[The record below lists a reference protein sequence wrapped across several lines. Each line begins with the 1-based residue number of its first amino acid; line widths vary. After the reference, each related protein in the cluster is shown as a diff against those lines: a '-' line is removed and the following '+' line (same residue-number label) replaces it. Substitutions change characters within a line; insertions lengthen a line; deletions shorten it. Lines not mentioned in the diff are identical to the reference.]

1 MLKKIIKSVYL
12 AILLNFLL
20 LKSAST
26 EIVKSIEIYGNERIA
41 DETIVMFSKIQIG
54 SDLDKND
61 INNSLR
67 LLYESNFFENVS
79 IKLIQNNLT
88 ILVKENPIIENIT
101 FEGIKSNT
109 LKEKIL
115 ENINLKARS
124 SYNEILLKETK
135 SQIVSSLRNLGYY
148 FAEVEIDIIDLD
160 ENKIDLT
167 FNINLGE
174 KAKIK
179 KISFIGN
186 KIFKDGKLKSLIAS
200 EEYKFWKIISGK
212 KYLNENLISFD
223 TRLLRNF
230 YLNKGYYDVDIKS
243 SYAKL
248 INNDEFEVIFNIDAK
263 NKFYFD
269 NFNLDLP
276 IDFEISNFEN
286 LNTTFE
292 SLKNKPY
299 SINSVEKIL
308 NEIDKIVISE
318 QFESV
323 SANVIEN
330 ILDNKINLTFKI
342 EENEK
347 YFIKKINIFGNN
359 VTRENVIRN
368 QFYIDEGDP
377 YNEILAKKGI
387 NEIKSLNFFKNV
399 ESQIIDDEI
408 NKTKIINI
416 TVEEKPTGEIMAG
429 AGFGTDGE
437 VIEFGVKENNYLGKG
452 LKVKTDLSLGSDKIV
467 GSFDLQNP
475 NINNTDKSANFGI
488 RASEIDRLTAFGYK
502 SKKIGGLIGTKF
514 EYLEDFSLGIEASS
528 FIEDISTSSSASA
541 RQKKQEGDYFDTYL
555 GLKFDYDKR
564 NQKFQTNDGFRSFY
578 SIDMPIVSDTNTLT
592 NFYNYKVF
600 SELFENNISSL
611 SISLSSA
618 NSLTGDD
625 IKLSERLYIPQ
636 KRLRGFV
643 RGKVGPK
650 DGSDYI
656 GGNYYTTLNLSSTLP
671 QVLPNLENINV
682 SGFVDIGNVW
692 GVDDS
697 SLDESN
703 EIRSS
708 IGIGVDWFTVVGPLS
723 FSFAQPITKANTDAE
738 ETFRFNLGT
747 TF

>member
-1 MLKKIIKSVYL
+1 MLKKITKSLYFT
-12 AILLNFLL
+12 ILLYFLF

-26 EIVKSIEIYGNERIA
+26 EIVKSIEILGNERIA
-41 DETIVMFSKIQIG
+41 DETILMFSKIKIG

-61 INNSLR
+61 INNSLKF
-67 LLYESNFFENVS
+67 LYESNFFENVS
-79 IKLIQNNLT
+79 INLIQNNLT

-101 FEGIKSNT
+101 FDGIKSNT

-115 ENINLKARS
+115 KDLNIKARS

-135 SQIVSSLRNLGYY
+135 SQIISSLRDLGYY
-148 FAEVEIDIIDLD
+148 FAGVDIDLIDLD
-160 ENKIDLT
+160 DNKIDLI
-167 FNINLGE
+167 FKINLGE

-179 KISFIGN
+179 KITFIGN
-186 KIFKDGKLKSLIAS
+186 KIFKDSKLKSLIAS

-212 KYLNENLISFD
+212 KYLNENLINFD

-269 NFNLDLP
+269 NLNLDLP
-276 IDFEISNFEN
+276 IDFETSNFEN
-286 LNTTFE
+286 LNTTFK

-299 SINSVEKIL
+299 SINYVEKIL
-308 NEIDKIVISE
+308 NEIDKIAISE
-318 QFESV
+318 QYESI

-330 ILDNKINLTFKI
+330 IVDDKINLTFKI
-342 EENEK
+342 DENEK

-359 VTRENVIRN
+359 ITRENVIRN

-377 YNEILAKKGI
+377 YNEILAKKSI

-399 ESQIIDDEI
+399 ESQIIDDDI

-437 VIEFGVKENNYLGKG
+437 VIEFGIKENNYLGKG
-452 LKVKTDLSLGSDKIV
+452 LKVETNLSVGSDKIV
-467 GSFDLQNP
+467 GNFDLRNP
-475 NINNTDKSANFGI
+475 NINNTDKSANLGI
-488 RASEIDRLTAFGYK
+488 RASEIDRLTDFGYK

-514 EYLEDFSLGIEASS
+514 EYLEDFSLGLEASS

-541 RQKKQEGDYFDTYL
+541 RQKKQEGDYFDTYV
-555 GLKFDYDKR
+555 GLNFDYDKR

-578 SIDMPIVSDTNTLT
+578 SIDMPIISDTNTLT
-592 NFYNYKVF
+592 NFYNYKVY
-600 SELFENNISSL
+600 SELYENNISSL
-611 SISLSSA
+611 SFSLSSA

-643 RGKVGPK
+643 KGKVGPK

-671 QVLPNLENINV
+671 QVLPNLENISV
-682 SGFVDIGNVW
+682 SSFVDIGNVW

-697 SLDESN
+697 SLDDSSKL
-703 EIRSS
+703 RSS
-708 IGIGVDWFTVVGPLS
+708 IGIGVDYFTIVGPLS
-723 FSFAQPITKANTDAE
+723 FTFAQPITKADTDAE

>member
-1 MLKKIIKSVYL
+1 MFKKIIKSFYIG
-12 AILLNFLL
+12 ILFNFLL
-20 LKSAST
+20 FKSAYT
-26 EIVKSIEIYGNERIA
+26 EIVKSIEILGNDRIA
-41 DETIVMFSKIQIG
+41 DETILMFSKIQIG
-54 SDLDKND
+54 SDLNKND

-67 LLYESNFFENVS
+67 FLYESNFFENVS

-88 ILVKENPIIENIT
+88 ILVKENPIIENIS

-115 ENINLKARS
+115 EDINLKSRS
-124 SYNEILLKETK
+124 SYSEILLKETK
-135 SQIVSSLRNLGYY
+135 SQIIRSLRNLGYY
-148 FAEVEIDIIDLD
+148 FAEVEIDLIDLND
-160 ENKIDLT
+160 NKIELT

-179 KISFIGN
+179 KITFIGN
-186 KIFKDGKLKSLIAS
+186 KIFKDSKLKSLIVS

-212 KYLNENLISFD
+212 KYLNENLIKFD

-230 YLNKGYYDVDIKS
+230 YLNKGYYDVDINS

-248 INNDEFEVIFNIDAK
+248 INNDEFEIVFNIDAK
-263 NKFYFD
+263 NKFYFGD
-269 NFNLDLP
+269 LNLDIP
-276 IDFEISNFEN
+276 VDFEISNFKD
-286 LNTTFE
+286 LNKTFDN
-292 SLKNKPY
+292 LKNEPY
-299 SINSVEKIL
+299 SINSVEKIID
-308 NEIDKIVISE
+308 EIDKIAIIE
-318 QFESV
+318 QYESI

-330 ILDNKINLTFKI
+330 IVDNKINLTFKI
-342 EENEK
+342 EETEK

-359 VTRENVIRN
+359 ITRENVIRN

-377 YNEILAKKGI
+377 YNEILAKKSI

-399 ESQIIDDEI
+399 KSQIIDDDI

-437 VIEFGVKENNYLGKG
+437 IIEFGIKENNYLGKG
-452 LKVKTDLSLGSDKIV
+452 LKVATNLSVGSDKII
-467 GSFDLQNP
+467 GNFDIENP
-475 NINNTDKSANFGI
+475 NINNTDKSVSIGLKAT
-488 RASEIDRLTAFGYK
+488 EIDRLTAFGYK
-502 SKKIGGLIGTKF
+502 SKKIGGSVGTKF

-528 FIEDISTSSSASA
+528 FIEDISTDSSASA
-541 RQKKQEGDYFDTYL
+541 RQKKQQGDYFDTYL

-578 SIDMPIVSDTNTLT
+578 SLDLPIISDNNTVTNY
-592 NFYNYKVF
+592 YNYKVF
-600 SELFENNISSL
+600 SELYENNISSL
-611 SISLSSA
+611 SFSLSAA
-618 NSLTGDD
+618 NSITGDD
-625 IKLSERLYIPQ
+625 VKLSERLYIPQ

-643 RGKVGPK
+643 KGKVGPK

-656 GGNYYTTLNLSSTLP
+656 GGNYYSTLNLSSTLP
-671 QVLPNLENINV
+671 QVLPNVENVDI
-682 SGFVDIGNVW
+682 STFVDIGNVW

-697 SLDESN
+697 SLDESS
-703 EIRSS
+703 ELRSS

-723 FSFAQPITKANTDAE
+723 FSFAQPITKADTDAE

>member
-1 MLKKIIKSVYL
+1 MFKKIIKSAYFV
-12 AILLNFLL
+12 ILLNFLL

-26 EIVKSIEIYGNERIA
+26 EIVKSIEILGNERIA
-41 DETIVMFSKIQIG
+41 DETILMFSKIKIG

-67 LLYESNFFENVS
+67 ILYESNFFENVS

-109 LKEKIL
+109 LKDKI
-115 ENINLKARS
+115 IGDIILKERS
-124 SYNEILLKETK
+124 SYNEILLKETR
-135 SQIVSSLRNLGYY
+135 SQIISSLRNLGYY
-148 FAEVEIDIIDLD
+148 FAEVEIDLIDLD

-179 KISFIGN
+179 KITFIGN
-186 KIFKDGKLKSLIAS
+186 KIFKDSKLKTLIAS

-269 NFNLDLP
+269 NLNLDLP
-276 IDFEISNFEN
+276 IDFEISNFEK
-286 LNTTFE
+286 LNTTFK
-292 SLKNKPY
+292 SLKNEPY

-308 NEIDKIVISE
+308 NEIDKIAISE
-318 QFESV
+318 QFESI

-330 ILDNKINLTFKI
+330 IVDDKINLTFKI

-347 YFIKKINIFGNN
+347 YFITKINIFGNN
-359 VTRENVIRN
+359 ITRENVIRN

-377 YNEILAKKGI
+377 YNEILAKKSI

-399 ESQIIDDEI
+399 ESQVIDDDI

-429 AGFGTDGE
+429 AGLGTDGE
-437 VIEFGVKENNYLGKG
+437 VIEFGIKENNYLGKG
-452 LKVKTDLSLGSDKIV
+452 LKVKSDLSIGSDKIV
-467 GSFDLQNP
+467 GNFDLQNP

-514 EYLEDFSLGIEASS
+514 EYLEDFSLGVEASS

-541 RQKKQEGDYFDTYL
+541 RQKKQEGNYFDTYL
-555 GLKFDYDKR
+555 GLQFDYDKR
-564 NQKFQTNDGFRSFY
+564 NQKFQTSDGFRSFY
-578 SIDMPIVSDTNTLT
+578 SLDVPIISDTNTLT

-600 SELFENNISSL
+600 SELFENNISTL

-643 RGKVGPK
+643 KGKVGPK

-656 GGNYYTTLNLSSTLP
+656 GGNYYTTLNLSTSLP

-682 SGFVDIGNVW
+682 SSFVDIGNVW

-697 SLDESN
+697 SLDESS